1 MPEKALTLY
10 EEAFRPHIYH
20 QLEKGKSSGTAVMG
34 LEQWKLPVELTRQL
48 LRGAK
53 DTARYSLAE
62 EFFTLLTNVD
72 AAMAQDVVTMLSVYA
87 MTEQV
92 AEAEALFHS
101 ILQRSPD
108 NPNYIK
114 PNVYIYNA
122 MLKLYRNVKQTSK
135 ARKLWDEMVSPSS
148 SLKPIA
154 ASYSAALSA
163 GIIKNEEFSPMLDD
177 FIASAAKY
185 EQHQHQQQQH
195 QHPPIL
201 SAISFSS
208 FMTALPP
215 NQVKSL
221 EPRLTQARKSI
232 PIIPIS
238 NYVAILSAYAHA
250 GMRRQTEEIEEEM
263 LAARLTQ
270 SPSTITT
277 LLALYTRLHL
287 GEHQKR
293 FINKIKNKK
302 PDLHGMTTV
311 MNSLTYQG
319 LSGTAITLF
328 REFQKD
334 NVFVDTVAYNAAMQA
349 AAVAA
354 NPKHVLELMQEAKDR
369 GLTLDITSYAML
381 QCAYAKSDDLTG
393 FRSSMVKLKTE
404 LGVDP
409 DDRCWTAYLQLL
421 KRLRAPAED
430 IEAGVHAMLA
440 SGYAPQTNTLIQ
452 LLQHLE
458 RRGEIQIVRRIETLA
473 KSGALGAETK
483 KIITNTRNEMP
494 IGPLLKQALAHTKS
508 QAEAEHLPPV
518 SL

>member
-1 MPEKALTLY
+1 MPENALTLY

-20 QLEKGKSSGTAVMG
+20 QLEKGKGSGTAVMG

-62 EFFTLLTNVD
+62 EFFTLLSNVD
-72 AAMAQDVVTMLSVYA
+72 AVTAQDVVTMLSVYA

-92 AEAEALFHS
+92 AEAEALFNS
-101 ILQRSPD
+101 ILQRSTE

-122 MLKLYRNVKQTSK
+122 MLKLYRNTKQLSK
-135 ARKLWDEMVSPSS
+135 ARKLWDEMLSPDCPF
-148 SLKPIA
+148 KPNA
-154 ASYSAALSA
+154 ASYSSALSA
-163 GIIKNEEFSPMLDD
+163 GVITNEEFSPILDD
-177 FIASAAKY
+177 FIASASV
-185 EQHQHQQQQH
+185 EHSH
-195 QHPPIL
+195 PIL

-215 NQVKSL
+215 NIVKSL
-221 EPRLTQARKSI
+221 EPRLTQARKLI

-263 LAARLTQ
+263 LAARLAQ

-293 FINKIKNKK
+293 FMSKIKNKK
-302 PDLHGMTTV
+302 PDLHGITTV

-334 NVFVDTVAYNAAMQA
+334 NVFVDIMAYNSAMQA

-369 GLTLDITSYAML
+369 GLSLNITSYAML
-381 QCAYAKSDDLTG
+381 QCAYSKADDLTG

-404 LGVDP
+404 LGIEP

-430 IEAGVHAMLA
+430 IEAGIHAMLS
-440 SGYAPQTNTLIQ
+440 SGYTPPTNLVIQ
-452 LLQHLE
+452 LLQYLE
-458 RRGEIQIVRRIETLA
+458 RRGEILIVRRVERLA
-473 KSGALGAETK
+473 KSGALGAMTK
-483 KIITNTRNEMP
+483 KTITETRNEMP
-494 IGPLLKQALAHTKS
+494 IGPLLKQALAHTQTQTES
-508 QAEAEHLPPV
+508 DHPP
-518 SL
+518 L